1 MQALP
6 QINMQNAVASA
17 VALTKEDGETR
28 FVINDAPDRYSV
40 STQDPGPGNAVYIA
54 RASEWEG

>member
-6 QINMQNAVASA
+6 EISKQNAVASA
-17 VALTKEDGETR
+17 IELTKADGETR
-28 FVINDAPDRYSV
+28 FVINDAPERYSV